1 MSMNERLTRLKER
14 RVYFGS
20 RLEGLGHYDREGR
33 RSLRWPVGH
42 LSQKAKG
49 HQCWHSSGF
58 LISYFLL
65 SLGAQLM
72 VGCLQGYRFRVG
84 RFFLSNICGAALIG
98 SPETVAAKLT
108 MQISHHK
115 SVCCTSHSNT

>member
-1 MSMNERLTRLKER
+1 MAMNERLTRLKER

-20 RLEGLGHYDREGR
+20 RLEGLGHYDREER

-42 LSQKAKG
+42 LNQKAKG
-49 HQCWHSSGF
+49 HQWAAGF

-84 RFFLSNICGAALIG
+84 RFFPLKYLWSCSHRLARDCGCQVDNAD
-98 SPETVAAKLT
+98 
-108 MQISHHK
+108 
-115 SVCCTSHSNT
+115 